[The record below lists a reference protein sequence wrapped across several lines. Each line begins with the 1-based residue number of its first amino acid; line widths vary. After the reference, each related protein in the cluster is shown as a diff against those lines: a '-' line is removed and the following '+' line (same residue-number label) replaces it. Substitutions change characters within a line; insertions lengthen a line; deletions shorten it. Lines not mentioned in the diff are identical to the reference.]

1 MDTTAVMAVFD
12 RYCMFCRDHRKRL
25 HCLRN
30 YKAQNENY
38 KESIEKFL
46 NLTLDRN
53 VINCMYVCEKCIN
66 TCEMY
71 SKFKT
76 DCVKKLNVF
85 IKSNT
90 DRIQRMENPY
100 PSALKCANEII
111 DHSDSVGKQSL
122 KTTRDTSNE
131 DEEEPS
137 TSIRS
142 CSIQELE
149 PFDHTYSVTSR
160 ESGKTYFAD
169 SVNHCETASIA
180 KLLQD
185 KAVRK
190 MLEHIYNALKE
201 MSRGKVYN
209 QRWKT
214 NIVTEIQWLLGV
226 LEGMEQ
232 NCPQFLEVL
241 LVILGKCCSVYFLKS
256 HLGDLLPTQC
266 PQLIVH

>member
-1 MDTTAVMAVFD
+1 MDTTAVMAVSY
-12 RYCMFCRDHRKRL
+12 RYCMFCREHRKPL

-53 VINCMYVCEKCIN
+53 VINCMYVCEKCIS

-160 ESGKTYFAD
+160 ESGKTYFPD

-185 KAVRK
+185 KAVR
-190 MLEHIYNALKE
+190 LNA
-201 MSRGKVYN
+201 R
-209 QRWKT
+209 T
-214 NIVTEIQWLLGV
+214 
-226 LEGMEQ
+226 
-232 NCPQFLEVL
+232 
-241 LVILGKCCSVYFLKS
+241 
-256 HLGDLLPTQC
+256 HL
-266 PQLIVH
+266 